1 MKAQINIDSWVKIL
15 PCDFGFLVRN
25 VYNFFS
31 KVLAM
36 EVRVAPLCAR
46 VYHHKCIE
54 YQPTKLYPK
63 KYLRQLP
70 AN

>member
-25 VYNFFS
+25 VYNFFFQGFS
-31 KVLAM
+31 DGGM
-36 EVRVAPLCAR
+36 RTR
-46 VYHHKCIE
+46 KCIE
-54 YQPTKLYPK
+54 YHATNLYPP